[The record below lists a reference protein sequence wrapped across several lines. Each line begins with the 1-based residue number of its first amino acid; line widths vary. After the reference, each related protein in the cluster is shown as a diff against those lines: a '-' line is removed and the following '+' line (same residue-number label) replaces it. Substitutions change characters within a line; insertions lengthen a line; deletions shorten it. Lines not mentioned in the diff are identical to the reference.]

1 MSDVRMSKLPTLK
14 KEARQI
20 TKTILEYG
28 VTEDQK
34 IDIMFNMAITL
45 ENNEAMKEITAVL
58 KKFRE
63 TINKTENIEN
73 NSVKKKILL

>member
-1 MSDVRMSKLPTLK
+1 MSDVRMSKLTTLK
-14 KEARQI
+14 KESRQI

>member
-1 MSDVRMSKLPTLK
+1 MSKLTTLK
-14 KEARQI
+14 KESRQI